1 MTRTQAEGTGAQG
14 GAWGYYHLPG
24 FQTGQGWVYLYNSE
38 PRAGGV
44 GGEAGETRDGVPDK

>member
-1 MTRTQAEGTGAQG
+1 MQAEGAGAQG
-14 GAWGYYHLPG
+14 GDWGYYHLPS

-44 GGEAGETRDGVPDK
+44 GGEAGETWDGAPDK